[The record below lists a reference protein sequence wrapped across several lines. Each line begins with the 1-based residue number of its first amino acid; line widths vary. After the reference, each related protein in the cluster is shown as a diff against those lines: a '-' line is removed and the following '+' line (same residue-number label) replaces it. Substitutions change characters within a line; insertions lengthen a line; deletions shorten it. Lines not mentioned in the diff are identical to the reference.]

1 MRPAYPAT
9 KDLVLIGGGHAHAVM
24 LRRWAMRPL
33 PGARLTLINPGP
45 AAPYTGMLPG
55 YVAGHYTRAQ
65 LEIDLVRLARHA
77 GARLILDEAV
87 GLDPDLRTVAL
98 GSGRVIAFD
107 IASINVGVTSFSP
120 AGGFDAPVRG
130 AKPMPAFADA
140 WDAFIREVEAGK
152 PPEAAVIG
160 GGVGG
165 CELALAMAYRL
176 KRAANGR
183 AVSVSVVERADR
195 VAPKAAGALGD
206 ALERE
211 LTRAGVRVIT
221 SDGAAGSQPRALLLA
236 SGGSAPARFIAAAAG
251 ASPPRWLEQTGLALE
266 NGYVAVAP
274 TLRSLS
280 HEAVFAAGDA
290 AEIAGAAREKAGV
303 FAVRAGKALHGN
315 LRAALAGRPLRRFR
329 PQRDY
334 LKLVSLGG
342 KRAVA
347 EKWGLAATGAWAWRW
362 KNAID
367 ENFMRRLN
375 EPPKMDMRLKAPR
388 EAASGLSDL
397 LEGAPPCAGCGAKTG
412 EAMLRGALARLP
424 RARGAHVETG
434 PGDDA
439 AVLRLPGEP
448 VRRQVVTT
456 DHFPAFSLDYGLV
469 ARIAAIHALG
479 DVWAMGAEPQTALA
493 HLILPPLSAE
503 LRRRT
508 LDEILDAA
516 SQVLAEEGA
525 GLIGGHTSLGAE
537 LTLGFTVL
545 GGLDGRDPV
554 RLSGALPGDVL
565 ILTKPLGTG
574 VLLAGEMRGQA
585 RGRDV
590 AAALTSMET
599 SSGPAARV
607 LAQTAAAMTDVTGF
621 GLAGHL
627 ASLAEAS
634 RGCAELAV
642 DAVPLLSGA
651 PELAAAGVR
660 SSLWPENAARL
671 AQAEADA
678 DLAGDPRV
686 DLLADPQT
694 AGGLLAAVRE
704 DQAAAVLD
712 ALSATPTP
720 GAIIGR
726 ILPERGSRLILRRA
740 TNQG

>member
-1 MRPAYPAT
+1 MRLEYPAT
-9 KDLVLIGGGHAHAVM
+9 KDLVLIGGGHAHAVL

-33 PGARLTLINPGP
+33 PGARLTLVNPGP

-55 YVAGHYTRAQ
+55 YVAGHYSRDAVD
-65 LEIDLVRLARHA
+65 IDLVRLARAA

-87 GLDPDLRTVAL
+87 GLDPDLRTAAL
-98 GSGRVIAFD
+98 AGGRVIAFD

-140 WDAFIREVEAGK
+140 WDAFIADVQAGK

-165 CELALAMAYRL
+165 CELALAMAHRL
-176 KRAANGR
+176 RQAARGR
-183 AVSVSVVERADR
+183 AVSVTLVERADR
-195 VAPKAAGALGD
+195 VAPRAAGALGD
-206 ALERE
+206 ALERA
-211 LTRAGVRVIT
+211 LNRAGVRILT
-221 SDGAAGSQPRALLLA
+221 GDGAAGSHGHALLLA
-236 SGGSAPARFIAAAAG
+236 SGGSVPARFIAAAAG
-251 ASPPRWLEQTGLALE
+251 ATPPRWLERTGLALD
-266 NGYVAVAP
+266 NGYVSVAP

-280 HEAVFAAGDA
+280 HEAVFAAGDV
-290 AEIAGAAREKAGV
+290 AEIAGSAREKAGV
-303 FAVRAGKALHGN
+303 FAVRAGEALHGN
-315 LRAALAGRPLRRFR
+315 LRAALCGRPLRRFR

-347 EKWGLAATGAWAWRW
+347 EKWGLAAQGAWAWRW

-375 EPPKMDMRLKAPR
+375 DPPQMDMRLKPPR
-388 EAASGLSDL
+388 EGASGLRDL
-397 LEGAPPCAGCGAKTG
+397 LEGAPPCAGCGAKMG
-412 EAMLRGALARLP
+412 EGGLREALGRLP
-424 RARGAHVETG
+424 PASGTRVETG

-448 VRRQVVTT
+448 LRRQVVTT
-456 DHFPAFSLDYGLV
+456 DHFRAFTLDYGLA

-479 DVWAMGAEPQTALA
+479 DVWAMGAEPKTVLA
-493 HLILPPLSAE
+493 HVVLPPLSPE

-516 SQVLAEEGA
+516 SGVLAEEGA
-525 GLIGGHTSLGAE
+525 ILIGGHTSLGAE
-537 LTLGFTVL
+537 LTLGFTAL
-545 GGLDGRDPV
+545 GDLEGRDPV
-554 RLSGALPGDVL
+554 RLSGAAPGDVL

-574 VLLAGEMRGQA
+574 VLLAAEMRGCA
-585 RGRDV
+585 RGRDI
-590 AAALTSMET
+590 AGALGAMAR
-599 SSGPAARV
+599 SSGPAARA
-607 LAQTAAAMTDVTGF
+607 LAGPARAMTDVTGF

-627 ASLAEAS
+627 SSLAEAS
-634 RGCAELAV
+634 GVSAELDV
-642 DAVPLLSGA
+642 EAVPLLPGA
-651 PELAAAGVR
+651 HALAAAGVR
-660 SSLWPENAARL
+660 SSLWAENAARL
-671 AQAEADA
+671 SDADADA

-694 AGGLLAAVRE
+694 AGGLLAAVPQ
-704 DQAAAVLD
+704 DQAPAVLE
-712 ALSATPTP
+712 ALSGTPTP

-726 ILPERGSRLILRRA
+726 ILPHRGSRLILQRGRRPD
-740 TNQG
+740 